1 VSDVAGTVVEVRDG
15 QAIIEC
21 QCEPAG
27 CAVCAGGRGC
37 SWRKVLGT
45 RTLAIPASYP
55 GGQLSAGD
63 HVSLTVD
70 DAKLLGAAARLYLPP
85 LMGLV
90 GAPGVLR
97 LITTD
102 TGLPSLVAAVA
113 GLFGGFVA
121 ARRWTRRAPPVSVI
135 KSTDVIAAEP
145 FARSAS

>member
-1 VSDVAGTVVEVRDG
+1 VSEVAGTVVEVRDG
-15 QAIIEC
+15 QAIVEC
-21 QCEPAG
+21 QSGPAG

-45 RTLAIPASYP
+45 RALAIPASYP

-90 GAPGVLR
+90 GAPALLR
-97 LITTD
+97 LVATD
-102 TGLPSLVAAVA
+102 TGLPSLVAALA
-113 GLFGGFVA
+113 GLLGGFVA
-121 ARRWTRRAPPVSVI
+121 ARRWTRRAPPLSVVN
-135 KSTDVIAAEP
+135 STDRFAAEP
-145 FARSAS
+145 TARSAS